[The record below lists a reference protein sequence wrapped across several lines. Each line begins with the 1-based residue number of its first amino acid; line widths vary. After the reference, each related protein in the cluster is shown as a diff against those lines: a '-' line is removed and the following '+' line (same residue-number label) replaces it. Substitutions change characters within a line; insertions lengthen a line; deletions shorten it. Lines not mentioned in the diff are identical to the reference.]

1 MVDAQLSRLSSV
13 FDSCFLRSIVFP
25 WNKDSQCRS
34 YGGKGEVVFVVAMNW
49 MRYELL
55 SIITST
61 NSYVKEL
68 KVKVILI
75 CFIFGTEFLKCL
87 KYCKGGDGEVEEKT
101 ESSTSRTRSIHIFQ
115 IILFKM
121 ESATLENHIYFLKRS
136 QLQKRSQK
144 SYFAW

>member
-13 FDSCFLRSIVFP
+13 FDSCFLYSRVVP
-25 WNKDSQCRS
+25 WSKDSQSRN
-34 YGGKGEVVFVVAMNW
+34 YGGKGEVVFCSCHELN
-49 MRYELL
+49 ELL
-55 SIITST
+55 WTITST
-61 NSYVKEL
+61 NSYVQEL
-68 KVKVILI
+68 KVKVILM

-87 KYCKGGDGEVEEKT
+87 KYCKGGGGEV

-121 ESATLENHIYFLKRS
+121 ESTTLKNHFYFLKWS

-144 SYFAW
+144 SYFA